1 MALKIFS
8 SLSDTTNVTSDA
20 PAPPSVA
27 PDVLN
32 APHRRCLNC
41 GTEFEGNFCPLCG
54 QSAGVKRFT
63 VKSVLTSTLDV
74 WGMGNRSM
82 PRTIFRLFF
91 HPGKMIGDYL
101 DGKRM
106 PYFPPVKMLFV
117 LCIFFAL
124 ANLGEHTLSQV
135 ADLPQTIF
143 QGEQPEQYEA
153 IKDRTILDTGLGS
166 ITFENSINAF
176 KSAAKWFDSHK
187 AVSLL
192 LLHLFFTFFTWLVF
206 RKAPARPRTTLAEN
220 FFIQVFIS
228 GQMVTLSLLHT
239 LLFGHKSG
247 SVFYPLPGWLLFLLF
262 TWDFKELFGYGWRK
276 TVWKTFLV
284 HFLFFLFFLLVLI
297 LTLAVISY
305 TLYGIEGFKDF
316 E

>member
-1 MALKIFS
+1 MNLTAP
-8 SLSDTTNVTSDA
+8 SDA
-20 PAPPSVA
+20 PNASAAVSNAPS
-27 PDVLN
+27 

-54 QSAGVKRFT
+54 QSAEVKRFT
-63 VKSVLTSTLDV
+63 VKNVLTATLEV

-124 ANLGEHTLSQV
+124 ATLGEHTLSTV
-135 ADLPQTIF
+135 ADLPTAIF
-143 QGEQPEQYEA
+143 KGEEVEEYEN
-153 IKDRTILDTGLGS
+153 IKDKTIVDIGLGS
-166 ITFENSINAF
+166 ITFENSLKAF
-176 KSAAKWFDSHK
+176 KNAAEWLDSHK

-192 LLHLFFTFFTWLVF
+192 LLHFFFTLFTWLVF

-220 FFIQVFIS
+220 FFIQ
-228 GQMVTLSLLHT
+228 
-239 LLFGHKSG
+239 K
-247 SVFYPLPGWLLFLLF
+247 WLL
-262 TWDFKELFGYGWRK
+262 T
-276 TVWKTFLV
+276 
-284 HFLFFLFFLLVLI
+284 
-297 LTLAVISY
+297 
-305 TLYGIEGFKDF
+305 
-316 E
+316 

>member
-1 MALKIFS
+1 MNLTAP
-8 SLSDTTNVTSDA
+8 SDA
-20 PAPPSVA
+20 PNASAAVSNAPS
-27 PDVLN
+27 

-54 QSAGVKRFT
+54 QSAEVKRFT
-63 VKSVLTSTLDV
+63 VKNVLTATLEV

-124 ANLGEHTLSQV
+124 ATLGEHTLSTV
-135 ADLPQTIF
+135 ADLPTAIF
-143 QGEQPEQYEA
+143 KGEEVEEYEN
-153 IKDRTILDTGLGS
+153 IKDKTIVDIGLGS
-166 ITFENSINAF
+166 ITFENSLKAF
-176 KSAAKWFDSHK
+176 KNAAEWLDSHK

-192 LLHLFFTFFTWLVF
+192 LLHFFFTLFTWLVF

-228 GQMVTLSLLHT
+228 GQMVTLSLLRI
-239 LLFGHKSG
+239 LIFGANSG
-247 SVFYPLPGWLLFLLF
+247 GVFYPLPGWLLFLLF
-262 TWDFKELFGYGWRK
+262 TWDFKEIFGYGWRK
-276 TVWKTFLV
+276 TIWKTFLV
-284 HFLFFLFFLLVLI
+284 HFLLLLFFILTIVLVL
-297 LTLAVISY
+297 AGISY
-305 TLYGIEGFKDF
+305 SLYGVEGFKYV

>member
-1 MALKIFS
+1 MNLTAP
-8 SLSDTTNVTSDA
+8 SDA
-20 PAPPSVA
+20 PNASAAVS
-27 PDVLN
+27 N
-32 APHRRCLNC
+32 APSAPHHRCLNC

-54 QSAGVKRFT
+54 QSAEVKRFT
-63 VKSVLTSTLDV
+63 VKNVLTATLEV

-124 ANLGEHTLSQV
+124 ATLGEHTLSTV
-135 ADLPQTIF
+135 ADLPTAIF
-143 QGEQPEQYEA
+143 KGEEVEEYEN
-153 IKDRTILDTGLGS
+153 IKDKTIVDIGLGS
-166 ITFENSINAF
+166 ITFENSLKAF
-176 KSAAKWFDSHK
+176 KNAAEWLDSHK

-192 LLHLFFTFFTWLVF
+192 LLHFFFTLFTWLVF

-239 LLFGHKSG
+239 LFFGHKSG
-247 SVFYPLPGWLLFLLF
+247 SVFYPLPGWFLFLLF
-262 TWDFKELFGYGWRK
+262 TLDFKEIFGYGWRK
-276 TVWKTFLV
+276 TIWKTFLL
-284 HFLFFLFFLLVLI
+284 HFLFFFFSLLVLI
-297 LTLAVISY
+297 LTLAAISY
-305 TLYGIEGFKDF
+305 ALYGIEGFKDF